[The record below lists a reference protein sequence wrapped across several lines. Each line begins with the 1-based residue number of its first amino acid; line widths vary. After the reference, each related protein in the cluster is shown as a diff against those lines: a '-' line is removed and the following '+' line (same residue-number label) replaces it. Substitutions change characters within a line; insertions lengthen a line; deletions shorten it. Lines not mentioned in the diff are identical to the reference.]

1 MNEAIGIDGG
11 DDLVRLWQDTR
22 LPAPE
27 PEKLARRVAAMALR
41 RFDRVVA
48 VRNLREYGSS
58 VLVLVFAVWR
68 WRAGG
73 ERLQALAMM
82 VAVLIVSGALFW
94 QHRRV
99 TSPDPAADARAY
111 QAALLAR
118 IDQQIRLLSTVRYWY
133 LLPLYLPVLLQVV
146 LAWPTHP
153 VSAIVMLVVVT
164 AIYVGLARLNERLA
178 VGLLRQER
186 ARVASLYA
194 DDEA

>member
-1 MNEAIGIDGG
+1 MNSAIGIDAG
-11 DDLVRLWQDTR
+11 DDLVGLWQDTR
-22 LPAPE
+22 LPGPD

-41 RFDRVVA
+41 RFDRVIA
-48 VRNLREYGSS
+48 WRNLREYAGSL
-58 VLVLVFAVWR
+58 LVLLFAVWR

-73 ERLQALAMM
+73 ERLQASAMI
-82 VAVLIVSGALFW
+82 VAVLIVSGALWW

-99 TSPDPAADARAY
+99 RSPDPAADARSY

-118 IDQQIRLLSTVRYWY
+118 IDHQIRLLGTVRYWY
-133 LLPLYLPVLLQVV
+133 LLPLYLPVLLQVG

-153 VSAIVMLVVVT
+153 VSAIITLVVVT